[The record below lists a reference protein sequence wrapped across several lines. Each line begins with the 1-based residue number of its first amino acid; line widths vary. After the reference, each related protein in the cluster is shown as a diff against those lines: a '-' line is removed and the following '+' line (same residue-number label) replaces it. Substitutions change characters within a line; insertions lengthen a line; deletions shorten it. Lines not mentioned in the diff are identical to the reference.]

1 VTGGVGAPLTV
12 GTAGHID
19 HGKTAL
25 VKALTGIDTDQLPQE
40 RERSIT
46 IELGFAPLE
55 LPGGRRL
62 SLVDV
67 PGHSR
72 LVRTMVAGAS
82 GIDLFLLAVAADDGV
97 MPQTREH
104 LQVLRALGVS
114 TGVVVVTKADLS
126 DPALAADA
134 ALELVGEAVE
144 LVCASARTGAGV
156 EDVRAALGR
165 AAAAVPSR
173 ADTPGPALL
182 HVDRAFTIH
191 GAGSVVT
198 GTLWSGSLVV
208 GDTVAILPGGR
219 RARVR
224 GVHIHDTAVDRAAAG
239 QRVAV
244 NLRGVPLAELRRG
257 MVIATPDAG
266 LGPAWIVDATLE
278 LHEVPPPSGR
288 VQVHHGTRKTPARIV
303 HLGGEHWQLRCQ
315 WPLMARRGDRF
326 VVRSTSSAA
335 TLGGGVV
342 VDPRA
347 RRQRLGDVARAAPGS
362 TAAPAAG
369 PASGAP
375 ASAGPASGAPAV
387 AVALSP
393 AALELERRL
402 LEAGH
407 RPPLDADLGDAAE
420 HLSALRAAGRALRL
434 GSSMHAHAK
443 ALEAVRVRVAELIEA
458 EGGVTLARLRDDLG
472 TSRKFAQALLEHCD
486 AARLTV
492 RLPDDR
498 RVLRRH
504 AR

>member
-1 VTGGVGAPLTV
+1 VTGGAGAPLTV

-82 GIDLFLLAVAADDGV
+82 GIDLFLLAVATDDGV

-114 TGVVVVTKADLS
+114 TGVVVVTKADLA

-134 ALELVGEAVE
+134 ALELVGEGVE

-198 GTLWSGSLVV
+198 GTLWSGSLGV

-224 GVHIHDTAVDRAAAG
+224 GVHVHDTAVDRAAAG

-278 LHEVPPPSGR
+278 LHEAPPPSGR

-347 RRQRLGDVARAAPGS
+347 RRQRRSDVARAAPGS
-362 TAAPAAG
+362 TAPPAAG
-369 PASGAP
+369 PASGT
-375 ASAGPASGAPAV
+375 PAV
-387 AVALSP
+387 PLPLSP

-420 HLSALRAAGRALRL
+420 HLPALRAADRALRL

-472 TSRKFAQALLEHCD
+472 TSRKYAQALLEHCD

-498 RVLRRH
+498 RVLRRR